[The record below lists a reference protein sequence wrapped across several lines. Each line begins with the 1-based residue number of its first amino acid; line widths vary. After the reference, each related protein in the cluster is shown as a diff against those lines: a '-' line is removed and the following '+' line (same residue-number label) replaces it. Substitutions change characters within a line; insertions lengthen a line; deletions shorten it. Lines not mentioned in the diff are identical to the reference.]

1 MGKQYPRTQRVRKL
15 LKEEISRLMLREVKD
30 VRIEGVI
37 VSDVE
42 VSADLKHASV
52 YVYVTAAE
60 KDKSDVLD
68 GLTSAAG
75 FIRSRL
81 GRELRLFR
89 IPELRF
95 VIDRTQ
101 EKAARISQLLQEIRE
116 AGSSADEEESE

>member
-1 MGKQYPRTQRVRKL
+1 MQ
-15 LKEEISRLMLREVKD
+15 REVKD

-42 VSADLKHASV
+42 VSADLKHANV
-52 YVYVTAAE
+52 YVHVTAAE

-81 GRELRLFR
+81 GRELRLR
-89 IPELRF
+89 RVPELRF

-116 AGSSADEEESE
+116 SGGAADEEESE